1 MHPRQRGSRVPI
13 PDYLT
18 LWPYVLVGLGGVL
31 VLLVGALPGRWGE
44 RESFWVSLVV
54 LVAAAVA
61 IILIWGDT
69 RGAVAGFAVIDP
81 LGQIFGLLSIG
92 GGLAAVLL
100 ARHYAPMAGEANEAF
115 HSLVLF
121 AVLGML
127 MLVSSASLLGA
138 FLGLELVA
146 IPLFALIA
154 WQPGRRGAIE
164 GGLKYA
170 VLAGLAATF
179 FLYGVALIYAGTGTL
194 VPDAIAKVVAADQ
207 GLPELVLIGM
217 ALILVG
223 VGFELALAPFHMWAP
238 DIYQASPA
246 PITALLA
253 TVAKVAVLV
262 FVIRLFG
269 FQLPTVWQEF
279 VPLLWVLAA
288 ISMIVGNLLALR
300 QENLKRL
307 LAYSSIAHVGYIFMA
322 LASGTS
328 LGLKAAIYYGLA
340 YAIMN
345 MCVFGVVSV
354 VPEEQAD
361 REMLDSYRGV
371 GRRHGALGVV
381 MAVGLLSLAGLPPT
395 AGFFAKL
402 LALYAALEAGLIVL
416 VIVAALST
424 AVSFYYYLRVL
435 VAIYSPE
442 PEAAPRE
449 PVPSGAL
456 LVLAASA
463 ILTVGLGLY
472 LQLAWDIDAT
482 VLAGA

>member
-1 MHPRQRGSRVPI
+1 VLI
-13 PDYLT
+13 PDYLP
-18 LWPYVLVGLGGVL
+18 LSPYALVGLGG
-31 VLLVGALPGRWGE
+31 LLVRLLGLLPSPWGT
-44 RESFWVSLVV
+44 RASSWASLAV
-54 LVAAAVA
+54 LAAAALA
-61 IILIWGDT
+61 IILTWGDT
-69 RGAVAGFAVIDP
+69 QGIVAGVVVIDP
-81 LGQIFGLLSIG
+81 LSRIFGLLFLG
-92 GGLAAVLL
+92 GGISTLLL
-100 ARHYAPMAGEANEAF
+100 ARHYAPMAGDMDEAF

-127 MLVSSASLLGA
+127 MLTSSASLLTA

-154 WQPGRRGAIE
+154 WQPGRRGALE

-170 VLAGLAATF
+170 VLAGLAASF
-179 FLYGVALIYAGTGTL
+179 FLYGVALIYAGSGTL
-194 VPDAIAKVVAADQ
+194 VPDAAAKAVAADQ
-207 GLPELVLIGM
+207 GLPELVRIGV

-223 VGFELALAPFHMWAP
+223 AGFELALVPFHMWAP

-246 PITALLA
+246 PVTALLG

-262 FVIRLFG
+262 FMIRLLG
-269 FQLPTVWQEF
+269 FQMPMVWEEFLPV
-279 VPLLWVLAA
+279 LWVLALV
-288 ISMIVGNLLALR
+288 SMIVGNLLALR

-345 MCVFGVVSV
+345 MCVFAVVAV
-354 VPEEQAD
+354 VPEERTD
-361 REMLDSYRGV
+361 RETLASYRGL
-371 GRRHGALGVV
+371 GRRHGALGLV
-381 MAVGLLSLAGLPPT
+381 MAIGLLSLAGLPPT

-402 LALYAALEAGLIVL
+402 LAFYAALEAGLIVL

-435 VAIYSPE
+435 VAIFSPE
-442 PEAAPRE
+442 PEPTFAPA
-449 PVPSGAL
+449 VPAGAL

-463 ILTVGLGLY
+463 ILTVALGIY
-472 LQLAWDIDAT
+472 LQLAWNIDTT
-482 VLAGA
+482 VFRAV